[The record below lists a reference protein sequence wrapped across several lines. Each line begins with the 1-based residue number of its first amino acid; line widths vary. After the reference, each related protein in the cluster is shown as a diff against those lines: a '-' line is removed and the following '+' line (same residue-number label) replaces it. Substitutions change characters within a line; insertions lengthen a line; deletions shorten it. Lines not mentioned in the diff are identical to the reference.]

1 MNTGEIIKYFR
12 LARNMT
18 QEQLAQDAEISFS
31 TLRKYEANERNPKY
45 EQLSKIADALGIS
58 VNLFMDFE
66 IQSVSDLFSI
76 LFQMEGQ
83 ADLEIATSKDL
94 ADLSEDTLF
103 LHFKNGYINHILSN
117 YHASVESIQD
127 MDAQYRKKALSEIQ
141 NRLLDDNSSIHTDS
155 PALSADSDKP
165 ALSLSSADQTWFE
178 LSSDCSDEEKEQM
191 IKAAAFIKAV
201 YDIPINKSLHKKDR
215 CGNISL
221 PASVSFYP
229 MLFSTHEFLMAVHP
243 DHGKMSFSFLCNHP
257 NVPALFQFLSYSIL
271 LLYHLHSQL

>member
-76 LFQMEGQ
+76 LFKMEGQ

-94 ADLSEDTLF
+94 ANLSED
-103 LHFKNGYINHILSN
+103 
-117 YHASVESIQD
+117 
-127 MDAQYRKKALSEIQ
+127 
-141 NRLLDDNSSIHTDS
+141 
-155 PALSADSDKP
+155 SDRP
-165 ALSLSSADQTWFE
+165 ALSLSSTDQT
-178 LSSDCSDEEKEQM
+178 
-191 IKAAAFIKAV
+191 
-201 YDIPINKSLHKKDR
+201 
-215 CGNISL
+215 
-221 PASVSFYP
+221 
-229 MLFSTHEFLMAVHP
+229 
-243 DHGKMSFSFLCNHP
+243 
-257 NVPALFQFLSYSIL
+257 
-271 LLYHLHSQL
+271 

>member
-76 LFQMEGQ
+76 LFKMEGQ

-94 ADLSEDTLF
+94 AVLSEDALF

-117 YHASVESIQD
+117 YHSYIV
-127 MDAQYRKKALSEIQ
+127 
-141 NRLLDDNSSIHTDS
+141 RLYFPL
-155 PALSADSDKP
+155 
-165 ALSLSSADQTWFE
+165 F
-178 LSSDCSDEEKEQM
+178 
-191 IKAAAFIKAV
+191 
-201 YDIPINKSLHKKDR
+201 Y
-215 CGNISL
+215 ISL
-221 PASVSFYP
+221 DQIIS
-229 MLFSTHEFLMAVHP
+229 LMV
-243 DHGKMSFSFLCNHP
+243 KMSTIFFS
-257 NVPALFQFLSYSIL
+257 LFDNYN
-271 LLYHLHSQL
+271 

>member
-45 EQLSKIADALGIS
+45 EQLLKIADALGIS

-76 LFQMEGQ
+76 LFKMEGQ
-83 ADLEIATSKDL
+83 TDLEIATSKDL
-94 ADLSEDTLF
+94 ANLSE
-103 LHFKNGYINHILSN
+103 
-117 YHASVESIQD
+117 
-127 MDAQYRKKALSEIQ
+127 
-141 NRLLDDNSSIHTDS
+141 
-155 PALSADSDKP
+155 DSDKP

-191 IKAAAFIKAV
+191 IKAAAFIK
-201 YDIPINKSLHKKDR
+201 
-215 CGNISL
+215 
-221 PASVSFYP
+221 VS
-229 MLFSTHEFLMAVHP
+229 
-243 DHGKMSFSFLCNHP
+243 
-257 NVPALFQFLSYSIL
+257 ALS
-271 LLYHLHSQL
+271 